1 MAKITIIESD
11 SDIQKKINKALAKE
25 VNKSLAFT
33 ARLLKSRI
41 DPIIKTALTSS
52 PEITSLRGGIL
63 KAEFGLTSDP
73 TSAIV
78 NAIVASLTVDYIKVD
93 EKFNGGITLV
103 MQPDTFSNLFSLSAA
118 EQPLDDYGSLPWLQW
133 LLTLGD
139 AIIITDFGVEFGD
152 LPGSRTGLA
161 VMRRK
166 NAPYKV
172 NSAFSGTPDN
182 NFITRAVQRV
192 RSQIERTIQGVMK
205 NGR

>member
-118 EQPLDDYGSLPWLQW
+118 EQPLDDYGSLPWLQL

>member
-1 MAKITIIESD
+1 MAKITIIESG

-41 DPIIKTALTSS
+41 DPIIKTALASS

-63 KAEFGLTSDP
+63 KAEFGLTNDP
-73 TSAIV
+73 TSTII

-93 EKFNGGITLV
+93 EKFNGGLQIV
-103 MQPDTFSNLFSLSAA
+103 MQPDTFSNLFSLGVA
-118 EQPLDDYGSLPWLQW
+118 EQPLDDYGSLPWLRW

-139 AIIITDFGVEFGD
+139 AIIITDFGVEFGN

-192 RSQIERTIQGVMK
+192 RSQIETAIQGVMK

>member
-41 DPIIKTALTSS
+41 DPIIKTALASS
-52 PEITSLRGGIL
+52 PEITSLRSGIL
-63 KAEFGLTSDP
+63 KAEFGLTNDP
-73 TSAIV
+73 TSTII

-93 EKFNGGITLV
+93 ERFNGGISIV
-103 MQPDTFSNLFSLSAA
+103 MQPDTFANLFSLSVA

-139 AIIITDFGVEFGD
+139 AIIITDFGVEFGN

-192 RSQIERTIQGVMK
+192 RSQIETAIQGVMK